1 MAGDTRVEFFLCHAN
16 FLVKVLLDHVVQRFV
31 LNHGALKRKEL
42 AAWQIRAL
50 NHQRYTI
57 GNTQALD
64 LVQTLAQ
71 ACVHLC
77 RNILISLDLGKLKNR
92 RLGHTADRPH
102 LLGKAIGLRE
112 VCRLQRAVAHHG
124 STAALTNHQAQ
135 ALKLLQG
142 KANRCTR
149 EPIAFRQVT
158 LRRQIVAGSKL
169 VIDFIGQQIDELIV
183 QRLFARSHC
192 HNDTCRINDSK
203 LVVTRHHVL

>member
-1 MAGDTRVEFFLCHAN
+1 M
-16 FLVKVLLDHVVQRFV
+16 
-31 LNHGALKRKEL
+31 
-42 AAWQIRAL
+42 
-50 NHQRYTI
+50 
-57 GNTQALD
+57 
-64 LVQTLAQ
+64 
-71 ACVHLC
+71 
-77 RNILISLDLGKLKNR
+77 
-92 RLGHTADRPH
+92 
-102 LLGKAIGLRE
+102 
-112 VCRLQRAVAHHG
+112 QRAVAHHG

>member
-1 MAGDTRVEFFLCHAN
+1 M
-16 FLVKVLLDHVVQRFV
+16 
-31 LNHGALKRKEL
+31 ALKRKEL
-42 AAWQIRAL
+42 ATRQICTL
-50 NHQRYTI
+50 NHQRHAI

-71 ACVHLC
+71 ARVHLYG
-77 RNILISLDLGKLKNR
+77 NILVSLDLGKLKNR
-92 RLGHTADRPH
+92 RLGHTADRLH

-124 STAALTNHQAQ
+124 STATLTNHQAQ

-142 KANRCTR
+142 KANRRTR
-149 EPIAFRQVT
+149 EPVALRQVT
-158 LRRQIVAGSKL
+158 LGRQIVAGPKF